1 MSREFVMWESAR
13 VSHAVHLDV
22 IQNFTESQYFVLGRS
37 FAGKFPE
44 NVQFAM
50 DPDRPRDTI
59 LTDSLRNID
68 SLLVISERLRDFLEQ
83 RKVKC
88 VEYLP
93 VAILDHKGKP
103 VASKYFIAHTLDD
116 LDCLDVARAQPLY
129 SEIRKASITLVK
141 HMAFDEAR
149 IDPERELFQVKN
161 LDGFTFA
168 TRELA
173 DAITAAKFTGIKWLP
188 IADYDPY
195 A

>member
-1 MSREFVMWESAR
+1 MGRDFMIWDWSPVK
-13 VSHAVHLDV
+13 HAVRLDDME
-22 IQNFTESQYFVLGRS
+22 NFVELQHFVLGKSLVGR
-37 FAGKFPE
+37 FPE
-44 NVQFAM
+44 NVQFRMAR
-50 DPDRPRDTI
+50 DRPRDTI
-59 LTDSLRNID
+59 LTDYLVNVD

-103 VASKYFIAHTLDD
+103 VASKYFIAHTVDD

-168 TRELA
+168 ARELA
-173 DAITAAKFTGIKWLP
+173 DAITAARFTGIKWLP